1 LLALDVRGN
10 MKLRDSRGGV
20 DGAVT
25 ERTPFLWPGRNQ
37 VEVSKRAHVIKALLY
52 AIQNFYAFMLM

>member
-1 LLALDVRGN
+1 